1 MPNAWITHVKEFSDK
16 KKMKYNDALKS
27 QECKDAYQNSK
38 PKKETKDIDVKMPA
52 TRPQGKMKK
61 SDKLTMDAPM
71 AVMPSPTEMMM
82 PPMKM
87 MPKRAP
93 AQRVKSKKVMME

>member
-27 QECKDAYQNSK
+27 QECKDAYQSSK
-38 PKKETKDIDVKMPA
+38 PKKETKDIGVKMP
-52 TRPQGKMKK
+52 KMKK
-61 SDKLTMDAPM
+61 SDKLSMDTPM
-71 AVMPSPTEMMM
+71 AVMPPTEMMM

-87 MPKRAP
+87 K
-93 AQRVKSKKVMME
+93 RVKSKKVMME